1 MSAGL
6 EILTILLL
14 ALFNGL
20 LSMSEIAIV
29 SARKVRLRQR
39 AEDGDRGARAALE
52 LAGEPGRFLSTV
64 QIGITLVGIV
74 AGVFGGATL
83 ADRLSL
89 LLARWPPLGPHADT
103 VAVALVVL
111 AITYLTLVLGEL
123 VPKQVAMSAPETIA
137 AFMARPLDL
146 LSRIA
151 RPVVFVLDRSRS
163 MSTPHRMR
171 RSSSRRFRE

>member
-111 AITYLTLVLGEL
+111 AITYRLLEAWVADIDHVAPQAAGGAPHPTVHNAVRAG
-123 VPKQVAMSAPETIA
+123 VGPRTRPK
-137 AFMARPLDL
+137 RG
-146 LSRIA
+146 
-151 RPVVFVLDRSRS
+151 
-163 MSTPHRMR
+163 
-171 RSSSRRFRE
+171 